1 MKKIYVVFHMLKGH
15 DIFLIIQE
23 IGQFDQNLNVRL
35 YNLGKYMDFKRGMN
49 LNFTVSM
56 EFM

>member
-1 MKKIYVVFHMLKGH
+1 MLKGH
-15 DIFLIIQE
+15 DSYLIIQE

-35 YNLGKYMDFKRGMN
+35 YNLGKYMDFKREMN

>member
-1 MKKIYVVFHMLKGH
+1 MLKGH

>member
-15 DIFLIIQE
+15 DSYLIIQE

-35 YNLGKYMDFKRGMN
+35 YNLGKYMNFKRGMN